1 MVLEKNIQASFT
13 ESNFVETNY
22 ESDCLKIGLSL
33 AKTFYENEDLKAS
46 NNLTFSITLKP
57 FGAPISPDLSS
68 FLN

>member
-1 MVLEKNIQASFT
+1 
-13 ESNFVETNY
+13 
-22 ESDCLKIGLSL
+22 LKIGLAL
-33 AKTFYENEDLKAS
+33 AKTFYENKDLKAS